1 MLPVADEE
9 QAQFSQ
15 GGVVQDMS
23 VATVSKNDDDDDND
37 HDDDNSNLN
46 RKGGTLT

>member
-1 MLPVADEE
+1 MATMLPVADEE

-15 GGVVQDMS
+15 GGVMQDMS
-23 VATVSKNDDDDDND
+23 VATVSKNDDDD
-37 HDDDNSNLN
+37 NSNLN